1 MMDEII
7 VECNIKEMEKKKFEE
22 YHKAGVWALWAN
34 DSEGKKVCLEVGKTI
49 NIYNEISS
57 ALYIL
62 STEDDLKCKQCADT
76 HNANRRNNEYN
87 AEFKIHN
94 CKSCE
99 YVSNLRKKSWKR
111 NPRYIDKYKDML
123 LHYQDLQF
131 VLVAMD
137 NTMEDDYIRSQREKE
152 YAETNKAL
160 YWQS

>member
-1 MMDEII
+1 MTEVVI
-7 VECNIKEMEKKKFEE
+7 VEYNIKEMKKKNFEE
-22 YHKAGVWALWAN
+22 YKKAGVWALWAK

-49 NIYNEISS
+49 NIYDEISS

-62 STEDDLKCKQCADT
+62 SNEDDLKCKQCTDT
-76 HNANRRNNEYN
+76 HDANQRDKEYS

-94 CKSCE
+94 CISCK

-123 LHYQDLQF
+123 LHYQDFQF
-131 VLVAMD
+131 VLVDMD
-137 NTMEDDYIRSQREKE
+137 NTMEDDDIRSKREKE
-152 YAETNKAL
+152 YAETNQAL